1 MPLIESSIKLSQRV
15 QRLFLAKYD
24 HTIVN
29 LKNTIKFHIY
39 KLSLPNVI
47 EWYLNREKRIVPS
60 ENAFIFIEVKPSRK
74 FLEFLTSFTVRRE
87 EDLCLQ
93 RPREYVLYSLV
104 QRRRRREKGTTLK
117 TRSIVERSRDDRRTV
132 SFTIVAS
139 VLALIWR

>member
-1 MPLIESSIKLSQRV
+1 MPLIESSIELSQRIKKF
-15 QRLFLAKYD
+15 FLTKYD
-24 HTIVN
+24 RTIAN
-29 LKNTIKFHIY
+29 LKNTIKFRIY
-39 KLSLPNVI
+39 KLSLSNVI
-47 EWYLNREKRIVPS
+47 EWHLNREKRIFSS

-93 RPREYVLYSLV
+93 RPREYILYPLV

-139 VLALIWR
+139 VLALIRR